1 MYADFFG
8 FRELPFN
15 NTPDPRF
22 FYSTPD
28 HEEALASLIYAVKA
42 RKGFV
47 LLSGEIGAGK
57 TLVTRM
63 MLRHFGTQIAFA
75 TIHHTVQS
83 PDDLMESI
91 CTEFELPIKSHAS
104 TTRTVRVLHDF
115 LLAEFAQNI
124 PVVLVL
130 DEAQNLP
137 VEGFEQLRMIGNL
150 EADDAK
156 LLQIAIVG
164 QPELQRKFLSPE
176 LRQLRQR
183 VFRMFHLPA
192 LNEEATEGY
201 IRHRLCVAGDDT
213 SGIFDKGAISA
224 VYRFSRGVP
233 RIINTVCD
241 NALLSAYSAHRSTVD
256 HAFIESV
263 IAQMLTGTAGAGSSE
278 DGVFVSRGPPREA
291 HNDCAAGLSPA
302 AGRTA
307 GTVETDPTPPP
318 AETSA
323 PVSEP
328 VLPRARLSEPARDD
342 CAVASSDSDA
352 RAATGPHDRRTAKS
366 SGKVGGTAQEV
377 RAKVD
382 EARRRIAAV
391 EHRLHGAAGG
401 LAEARAI
408 HASLRPLVDQARTIV
423 GRAETAS
430 HELKRRDAQ
439 FRTLATTVKGAVR
452 DLRNLVDRARE
463 TASKTSHAES
473 DARAV
478 HDRLVAQSRRSR
490 RLAED
495 LTRLVD
501 RMVSPASRASPT
513 PLIIK
518 ERSSTIEAHRDPPAP
533 RRSGQGAP
541 QEVQRELRST
551 RESLSD
557 LRRLARRPPSGHTS
571 THVAT
576 PDLPTSRLAQQVEA
590 LLELVATD
598 VEPKAT

>member
-1 MYADFFG
+1 MPAYRSASTCGVDEVCAAIAPMYADFFG

-28 HEEALASLIYAVKA
+28 HEEALASLVYAVKA

-75 TIHHTVQS
+75 TIHHAVHS
-83 PDDLMESI
+83 PEDLMESI
-91 CTEFELPIKSHAS
+91 CTEFELPVKSRAS
-104 TTRTVRVLHDF
+104 TTQTVRVLHDY

-137 VEGFEQLRMIGNL
+137 VEAFEQLRMIGNL

-164 QPELQRKFLSPE
+164 QPELQRVFLSPQ

-192 LNEEATEGY
+192 LSEEATEGY
-201 IRHRLCVAGDDT
+201 IRHRLSVAGDDT
-213 SGIFDKGAISA
+213 GRIFDRDAISA

-241 NALLSAYSAHRSTVD
+241 NALLSAYSANRSTVNR
-256 HAFIESV
+256 ASIESV
-263 IAQMLTGTAGAGSSE
+263 IAQMLTGTAGAGSTE
-278 DGVFVSRGPPREA
+278 DAFASASQGSTGVGNHAPRQAEAPGPE
-291 HNDCAAGLSPA
+291 
-302 AGRTA
+302 
-307 GTVETDPTPPP
+307 PTPQHARP
-318 AETSA
+318 AKG
-323 PVSEP
+323 
-328 VLPRARLSEPARDD
+328 ARDD
-342 CAVASSDSDA
+342 VPPASLVSDL
-352 RAATGPHDRRTAKS
+352 RASADSRDLAPISCPGNRA
-366 SGKVGGTAQEV
+366 GTAHDV
-377 RAKVD
+377 RARVD
-382 EARRRIAAV
+382 EAKRRIAAV
-391 EHRLHGAAGG
+391 ERRLHGAAGG
-401 LAEARAI
+401 IAEARAI
-408 HASLRPLVDQARTIV
+408 HASLKPLVDQGRTIV

-430 HELKRRDAQ
+430 QELKRRDAQ
-439 FRTLATTVKGAVR
+439 FRTLATTVKSAVR

-463 TASKTSHAES
+463 TASKTVHAES
-473 DARAV
+473 DARAI
-478 HDRLVAQSRRSR
+478 HDRLAAQSRRSR
-490 RLAED
+490 RVADE
-495 LTRLVD
+495 LTQLVD
-501 RMVSPASRASPT
+501 RMVSPDSRTSST
-513 PLIIK
+513 PQVIK
-518 ERSSTIEAHRDPPAP
+518 ERASTIEAHRDPPVP
-533 RRSGQGAP
+533 RPSGQGTP
-541 QEVQRELRST
+541 HHVQQELQST

-557 LRRLARRPPSGHTS
+557 LRRLARRPPAQS
-571 THVAT
+571 TAT
-576 PDLPTSRLAQQVEA
+576 HITGPDLPTTRLARQVED

-598 VEPKAT
+598 GGQKAM